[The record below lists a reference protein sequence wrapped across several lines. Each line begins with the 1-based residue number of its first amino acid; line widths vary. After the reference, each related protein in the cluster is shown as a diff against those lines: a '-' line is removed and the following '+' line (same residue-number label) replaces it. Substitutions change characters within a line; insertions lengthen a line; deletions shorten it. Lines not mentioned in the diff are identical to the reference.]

1 MLEYLLIYCT
11 PDKINNL
18 ISQIKKD
25 NTVMIT
31 EYMFLE
37 KDLELRKLLCML
49 ILKNNQISTL
59 QDEIYN
65 DFTGFKHDRGITHLR
80 NVIFEM
86 TQLVEDKNI
95 A

>member
-1 MLEYLLIYCT
+1 
-11 PDKINNL
+11 
-18 ISQIKKD
+18 
-25 NTVMIT
+25 
-31 EYMFLE
+31 
-37 KDLELRKLLCML
+37 ML

-65 DFTGFKHDRGITHLR
+65 DFTGFKHDIGITHLK

-86 TQLVEDKNI
+86 TQLVKSKII